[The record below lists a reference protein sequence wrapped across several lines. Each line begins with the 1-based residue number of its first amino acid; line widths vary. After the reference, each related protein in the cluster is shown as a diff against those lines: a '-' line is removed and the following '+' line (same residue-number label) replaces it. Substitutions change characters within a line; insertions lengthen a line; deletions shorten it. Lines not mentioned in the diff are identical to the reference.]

1 MTRIKTAAAE
11 FLRHKR
17 IAVIGVSPSPGNHGG
32 NVVYNRLRDRGYEVF
47 AVNPNAAE
55 VEGDPAYD
63 DLDASPVVSR
73 RWSLRPDPTRSRPK
87 RSST

>member
-17 IAVIGVSPSPGNHGG
+17 IAVIGA
-32 NVVYNRLRDRGYEVF
+32 RLRRGIMVATSSTTGCDRGYEVF
-47 AVNPNAAE
+47 AVNPHAAE

-73 RWSLRPDPTRSRPK
+73 RWWLRPDPTRSRPK